1 MTFQHEGRTTPP
13 ELFLYRILY
22 NRIGFGLKNS
32 QEKMMDKTPQQL
44 YEERSRRVE
53 DAIRLKVPDRVPV
66 ALSLGYF
73 PAKYTGIT
81 CADAFYNPVKWK
93 EAAKKTVIDFAPDV
107 FLGMGSDCGGAL
119 EALDFKQM
127 IWPGHGSSPNHTHQF
142 VEGEYMK
149 ADEYEAFLE
158 DPTGFI
164 LRTYL
169 PRTCGNLEAFSRLP
183 HLSILLFS
191 PTMLL
196 GMPGFEGAVE
206 ALSRARSE
214 LLKRN
219 AELGPLGE
227 EMKRLGFPMMSQAA
241 TFAPFDVISDR
252 LRGMR
257 GSMLD
262 MFRQPDKLIKTCEK
276 LLPTLLIMAIAT
288 AKMSGNPRVFIPL
301 HRGAEG
307 FMSLKQFE
315 TFYWPTFKGM
325 LLGLIEAGL
334 TPCPFI
340 EGDYTS
346 RLEYFLELPRGKVV
360 GYFDASDIRKV
371 KEVLGGHLCIMGN
384 VPPSLLQTGSPRDVR
399 RYCQELIDV
408 AGKDGGFI
416 LAPRSA
422 IDEVKPENLKTMID
436 FSKEYGV
443 YK

>member
-1 MTFQHEGRTTPP
+1 
-13 ELFLYRILY
+13 
-22 NRIGFGLKNS
+22 
-32 QEKMMDKTPQQL
+32 MDRTPQQL
-44 YEERSRRVE
+44 YEERAKRVE
-53 DAIRLKVPDRVPV
+53 DAIQLKVPDRVPI

-81 CADAFYNPVKWK
+81 CADAFYDPAKWK
-93 EAAKKTVIDFAPDV
+93 KAALETVVDFAPDSC
-107 FLGMGSDCGGAL
+107 LAMGPDSGLAL

-127 IWPGHGSSPNHTHQF
+127 VWPGHGTSPHHTHQF

-149 ADEYEAFLE
+149 ADEYDAFLN

-164 LRTYL
+164 LSTYL
-169 PRTCGNLEAFSRLP
+169 PRTCGRLEAFRRLP

-196 GMPGFEGAVE
+196 GLPGFDEAIE
-206 ALSRARSE
+206 ALSRARQE

-219 AELGPLGE
+219 AALGSMAEDLKE
-227 EMKRLGFPMMSQAA
+227 LGFPTFAQAA
-241 TFAPFDVISDR
+241 TFAPFDVVADR

-262 MFRQPDKLIKTCEK
+262 MFRQPEKRIEICEK
-276 LLPTLLIMAIAT
+276 LLPIMVGLAVAM

-301 HRGAEG
+301 HRGAHG

-315 TFYWPTFKGM
+315 KFYWPTLKGLM
-325 LLGLIEAGL
+325 MGLIEMGL
-334 TPCPFI
+334 MPCPFI

-346 RLEYFLELPRGKVV
+346 RLEYFLEIPRGKML
-360 GYFDASDIRKV
+360 GYFDASDMRKV
-371 KEVLGGHLCIMGN
+371 KEILGGHLCIMGN
-384 VPPSLLQTGSPRDVR
+384 VPPSLLQTGSTRDVED
-399 RYCQELIDV
+399 YCRELIDV
-408 AGKDGGFI
+408 VGKGGGFI

-436 FSKEYGV
+436 FTKEYGV
-443 YK
+443 YR

>member
-1 MTFQHEGRTTPP
+1 M
-13 ELFLYRILY
+13 
-22 NRIGFGLKNS
+22 
-32 QEKMMDKTPQQL
+32 KT
-44 YEERSRRVE
+44 
-53 DAIRLKVPDRVPV
+53 PDRVPV

-81 CADAFYNPVKWK
+81 CADAFYNPARWK
-93 EAAKKTVIDFAPDV
+93 EAAKKTIVDFAPDV
-107 FLGMGSDCGGAL
+107 FMGLVTNCGGAL

-127 IWPGHGSSPNHTHQF
+127 VWPGHGSPINQTHQF

-149 ADEYEAFLE
+149 ADEYDAFLN

-164 LRTYL
+164 LHTYL
-169 PRTCGNLEAFSRLP
+169 PRTCGNLESLERLP
-183 HLSILLFS
+183 RLHILLFS

-196 GMPGFEGAVE
+196 GLPGLDGAIDS
-206 ALSRARSE
+206 LSKARQE

-219 AELGPLGE
+219 AELGPLSV
-227 EMKRLGFPMMSQAA
+227 EMQQLGFPTFSRAA
-241 TFAPFDVISDR
+241 SFTPFDVVSDR

-262 MFRQPDKLIKTCEK
+262 MFRQPDKLIQTCEK
-276 LLPTLLIMAIAT
+276 LLPVQINMAT
-288 AKMSGNPRVFIPL
+288 TMAKMTGSPRVFIPL

-315 TFYWPTFKGM
+315 TFYWPTFKAL

-346 RLEYFLELPRGKVV
+346 RLEYFLEIPKGKML
-360 GYFDASDIRKV
+360 GYFDASDIRRV

-384 VPPSLLQTGSPRDVR
+384 VPPSLLQAGSKTDVEEH
-399 RYCQELIDV
+399 CKMLIDV
-408 AGKDGGFI
+408 VGKDGGYI
-416 LAPRSA
+416 MAPRSA

-436 FSKEYGV
+436 FTKAYGV